1 VALMR
6 IDRSMEG
13 TRGVTLIELVA
24 ALSLSALVVAM
35 ALALYKDVGTA
46 ASLLR
51 GRDAGDFSAR
61 ALFSALSENVLA
73 GGGILSLG
81 DGHLSLVNPAGLRTE
96 YRWEDSTLTV
106 NGHPWPIRLAAMEIR
121 AFGPVLPDAEG
132 WSRERMEHADVDTLD
147 DDRDGRIDH
156 GELDRDRSGEL
167 DAWECRYVAGLS
179 IRMETVREGVAKIDS
194 VLVHPRNRAKSWTE
208 NAADRL
214 PGIGDFGL

>member
-1 VALMR
+1 MR
-6 IDRSMEG
+6 TGR
-13 TRGVTLIELVA
+13 TQRGSRGATLIELIA
-24 ALSLSALVVAM
+24 AISLSALVVAM
-35 ALALYKDVGTA
+35 ALALYKDVGKA

-51 GRDAGDFSAR
+51 GRSAGEFSAR

-81 DGHLSLVNPAGLRTE
+81 ESHLQLVNPAGRRIE

-106 NGHPWPIRLAAMEIR
+106 NGRAWPIRLASLEIR
-121 AFGPVLPDAEG
+121 AFGPVLPESEG

-156 GELDRDRSGEL
+156 RELDRDRSGEL

-179 IRMETVREGVAKIDS
+179 IRMETVREDVANVDS
-194 VLVHPRNRAKSWTE
+194 VVVHPRNRAKAW
-208 NAADRL
+208 AGDDFDRL
-214 PGIGDFGL
+214 PGAGEFGF